1 MSDGQMDGV
10 EALLEEARLVAW
22 MPAPAERL
30 RLREAA
36 GLSRAQVAAAVGVG
50 RQTVANWES
59 GETDPQPPGRGKYLK
74 LLKGLAELHP
84 APTAAPEVAG
94 PLTPTSPAPVGE
106 FPATA
111 FRADGL
117 VVQGELEPC
126 IRCGV
131 VTPFKA
137 TDGRSLHP
145 GGLCLP
151 ATTLPAGT
159 PASPAEPANPQAS
172 APAAPV
178 RPSPTPV
185 RVPSRPQ
192 RRAQSSARAQA
203 ETNTLIV
210 GAVHEELERAE
221 GDADVALQALVKRAI
236 PDVMRLFEETRA
248 TARYQ
253 YTAY

>member
-1 MSDGQMDGV
+1 MGDGQLDGV

-36 GLSRAQVAAAVGVG
+36 GLSPAQVAAAVGVG
-50 RQTVANWES
+50 RQTVANSES

-84 APTAAPEVAG
+84 APTASAVAG
-94 PLTPTSPAPVGE
+94 PPTPASQVPAAE
-106 FPATA
+106 FPATE

-117 VVQGELEPC
+117 VVQGKPQPC

-151 ATTLPAGT
+151 ATTPPAGT
-159 PASPAEPANPQAS
+159 PALPAEPANPQAS

-178 RPSPTPV
+178 RPSPTPA

-203 ETNTLIV
+203 ETNTLIA
-210 GAVHEELERAE
+210 GAVHE
-221 GDADVALQALVKRAI
+221 
-236 PDVMRLFEETRA
+236 
-248 TARYQ
+248 
-253 YTAY
+253 